1 MFQQNTIRGLRR
13 MLVAMLLFVAI
24 TAKASGD
31 HPRGAIDQ
39 PTKTAGLDDKAADM
53 IFVSKSL
60 KLPFFVLETKSVQ
73 GPVLELMAGTGR
85 LSLPLIEARVKLTC
99 VDSSNAMLEVLS
111 RKLKQR
117 GLHADIICADVCRLA
132 LPARFELAILP
143 FQAFMEIIG
152 EENQRAALAA
162 VFRCL
167 APGGGF
173 ICTLHNPAIRRKQVD
188 GLLRLVGQF
197 PTEGGTL
204 VVSGFEQGGNPVVSR
219 QQFFEFFDGE
229 GRLLEKRLLQ
239 MKFAFVEKDEFEQ
252 MAQSVGFRV
261 AQLYGNYDRTPFD
274 PAQSPVMI
282 WRLEK
287 N

>member
-1 MFQQNTIRGLRR
+1 MQHIDYNSIVEIYDLY
-13 MLVAMLLFVAI
+13 V
-24 TAKASGD
+24 TAD
-31 HPRGAIDQ
+31 YDI
-39 PTKTAGLDDKAADM
+39 
-53 IFVSKSL
+53 
-60 KLPFFVLETKSVQ
+60 PFFLSETKSVEGQ
-73 GPVLELMAGTGR
+73 VLELMAGTGR
-85 LSLPLIEARVKLTC
+85 LSLPLIEAGVKLTC

-117 GLHADIICADVCRLA
+117 GLRADIHCADVCRLD

-152 EENQRAALAA
+152 EENQSEALAA
-162 VFRCL
+162 VFKCL
-167 APGGGF
+167 APGGRF

-197 PTEGGTL
+197 PTGSGTL

-229 GRLLEKRLLQ
+229 ERLLEKRLLQ
-239 MKFAFVEKDEFEQ
+239 MKFAFVEKDEFDY

-261 AQLYGNYDRTPFD
+261 AQLYGSYDRAPFD
-274 PAQSPVMI
+274 PVQSPVMI
-282 WRLEK
+282 WELEK

>member
-1 MFQQNTIRGLRR
+1 MQHIDYNSIADLYD
-13 MLVAMLLFVAI
+13 LYV
-24 TAKASGD
+24 TAD
-31 HPRGAIDQ
+31 YDI
-39 PTKTAGLDDKAADM
+39 
-53 IFVSKSL
+53 
-60 KLPFFVLETKSVQ
+60 PFFMSETKSVEGQ
-73 GPVLELMAGTGR
+73 VLELTAGTGR
-85 LSLPLIEARVKLTC
+85 LSLPLIEAGVKLTC

-111 RKLKQR
+111 RKLKKR
-117 GLHADIICADVCRLA
+117 GLHADIICADVCRLS
-132 LPARFELAILP
+132 LPTQFELAILP
-143 FQAFMEIIG
+143 FQAFMEIVG

-162 VFRCL
+162 VFKCL
-167 APGGGF
+167 APGGRF

-204 VVSGFEQGGNPVVSR
+204 VVSGFEQGGTPVVSR
-219 QQFFEFFDGE
+219 QQFFEFFDGD

-282 WRLEK
+282 WGLEK

>member
-1 MFQQNTIRGLRR
+1 MKVQ
-13 MLVAMLLFVAI
+13 
-24 TAKASGD
+24 
-31 HPRGAIDQ
+31 PIDYDRIAEIYDLYV
-39 PTKTAGLDDKAADM
+39 KTDYD
-53 IFVSKSL
+53 F
-60 KLPFFVLETKSVQ
+60 PFFLSETKRVT

-85 LSLPLIEARVKLTC
+85 LSLPLIEAGVKVTC
-99 VDSSNAMLEVLS
+99 VDSSNAMLDVLS
-111 RKLKQR
+111 RKLEQR
-117 GLHADIICADVCRLA
+117 GLHADVICADVCHLE

-162 VFRCL
+162 VFKCL
-167 APGGGF
+167 VPGGRF

-204 VVSGFEQGGNPVVSR
+204 VVSGCEQGGNPVVSR
-219 QQFFEFFDGE
+219 QQFFEFFGGE
-229 GRLLEKRLLQ
+229 GRLLEKRLLE
-239 MKFAFVEKDEFEQ
+239 MKFAFVEKEEFEQ
-252 MAQSVGFRV
+252 MVQSVGFRV
-261 AQLYGNYDRTPFD
+261 SQLYGNYDRTLFD
-274 PAQSPVMI
+274 PVQSPVMI